1 MGDQEPSAD
10 FHDPSLEDTSDSTES
25 SSNAASM
32 PSLLQEARRSLRVLA
47 AKLVVIDHP
56 PHEQKDLLVG
66 ISCLALATPA
76 IPAYCA
82 GDLRTVLLTV
92 GMTITSLNADYLY
105 LGTVWNVID
114 RWCALGYSF
123 YLYWLAFPHLPLL
136 STLNVIP
143 LVGFLGYSRSSST
156 KEEWSFRHS
165 LWHLFLA
172 VDMPFFLV
180 FGAYSDHFFR
190 SSAIAAVEGSRQ
202 CAKALEK
209 ADKAAE
215 AELDPGADE
224 ATEAG
229 EACDETES
237 SGSEPDVPPTP
248 KQVANAALQHGR
260 LVAQRNN
267 NHKVLQR
274 LNAEILGHQRN
285 APH

>member
-1 MGDQEPSAD
+1 MGAQEPSAD
-10 FHDPSLEDTSDSTES
+10 FHDPSLEDTWDSTES

-32 PSLLQEARRSLRVLA
+32 PSLFQEARRSLRVLA

-180 FGAYSDHFFR
+180 YGAYSDHFFR
-190 SSAIAAVEGSRQ
+190 QSQ
-202 CAKALEK
+202 
-209 ADKAAE
+209 D
-215 AELDPGADE
+215 
-224 ATEAG
+224 
-229 EACDETES
+229 
-237 SGSEPDVPPTP
+237 
-248 KQVANAALQHGR
+248 
-260 LVAQRNN
+260 
-267 NHKVLQR
+267 
-274 LNAEILGHQRN
+274 
-285 APH
+285 

>member
-1 MGDQEPSAD
+1 MAQEPSAD

-32 PSLLQEARRSLRVLA
+32 PSLFQEARRSLRVLA

-143 LVGFLGYSRSSST
+143 LVGFLGYSRT
-156 KEEWSFRHS
+156 
-165 LWHLFLA
+165 
-172 VDMPFFLV
+172 
-180 FGAYSDHFFR
+180 
-190 SSAIAAVEGSRQ
+190 GS
-202 CAKALEK
+202 
-209 ADKAAE
+209 
-215 AELDPGADE
+215 
-224 ATEAG
+224 
-229 EACDETES
+229 
-237 SGSEPDVPPTP
+237 
-248 KQVANAALQHGR
+248 
-260 LVAQRNN
+260 
-267 NHKVLQR
+267 VLT
-274 LNAEILGHQRN
+274 
-285 APH
+285 